1 MPASFLQGICTF
13 PGSRSAYPSGRLGAF
28 GIYGKLHRHGGH
40 DERVRSWRDYRY
52 GLACLSDLWHRLW
65 RGGVVRRLYAE
76 FPTQAARYAARDL
89 FVWLFDMVEV
99 KTERSGTPRSL
110 SSKPLCRT
118 AFDILGEMKKRIVLL
133 PALIFLSSSIIAAC
147 GFIPQFINGG
157 IDYRNQLHDQIPGP
171 GMMRNWPDNMPGPG
185 MMYGDTS
192 PPPAVTPAPTVTAGG
207 DSKTSFYLDIQPILD
222 RECIVCHGG
231 QAGLYLESYD
241 YLMAGSTN
249 GPVVVP
255 GNPSASELVKWIQG
269 LNQPVMP
276 LGADPLSPSEI
287 ELMILWIAEGS
298 PNN

>member
-1 MPASFLQGICTF
+1 MLDQ
-13 PGSRSAYPSGRLGAF
+13 
-28 GIYGKLHRHGGH
+28 
-40 DERVRSWRDYRY
+40 
-52 GLACLSDLWHRLW
+52 
-65 RGGVVRRLYAE
+65 
-76 FPTQAARYAARDL
+76 
-89 FVWLFDMVEV
+89 
-99 KTERSGTPRSL
+99 
-110 SSKPLCRT
+110 
-118 AFDILGEMKKRIVLL
+118 MKKRIVLW
-133 PALIFLSSSIIAAC
+133 PALIFLSSSIIADC
-147 GFIPQFINGG
+147 GFIPQYIEGG
-157 IDYRNQLHDQIPGP
+157 IDYIDQMRDQMPGP
-171 GMMRNWPDNMPGPG
+171 GMIRNWPDNMPGPG
-185 MMYGDTS
+185 MMYDDTS
-192 PPPAVTPAPTVTAGG
+192 PPPVVTPAPTATAGG
-207 DSKTSFYLDIQPILD
+207 DSKTSFFLDIQPILD